1 MSPLTLFYRCTL
13 LLLIAQS
20 VAAADP
26 KSKIQRYGD
35 SLTNS
40 VVTVNG
46 RDLAHTHQLLPA
58 ERGLQATEQIE
69 DVFQQLKNVIN
80 DSGSSVD
87 DLIQVNLYVASPEVA
102 VAAHGH
108 LTHWIPANARP
119 AVTTVETP
127 LPQDASFGMDAIYAV
142 RQSEQL
148 SKISKAPHSAQPPNS
163 SLPKSQIRILPQG
176 DVVYVSGQAKP
187 GNLAMATRVTLEGLQ
202 QTLDHLKLRRTDIVR
217 VKCFLQ
223 PMSEVEVVNLEL
235 TRFFAIDALPA
246 ISHVEW
252 IGGDSRPIEIE
263 LVVAASALKTS
274 ATISYET
281 PPGMKASPVFSRV
294 ARIHG
299 NHRIY
304 VSALISDSAGEGTEQ
319 VQSIFEQLIR
329 RLKPARSNLRHLAKA
344 EYYVTSASSSSA
356 LNQIRPLYY
365 DPARP
370 PAASKAM
377 VRGIGHAD
385 RAVSIAMIGSIEE
398 RPVSVLQPLAKELHP
413 NQKLLY
419 KTVGQQKLY
428 LHTFEPPGYQTSDR
442 RAVFL
447 AIHGGGW
454 TGGRTEDFYPIAA
467 NFAAQGMLG
476 ISLEY
481 RLANADRGT
490 TVFDCVQDARSAVR
504 WIRQNADRL
513 GIDPTKIV
521 VMGGSAGGHLAL
533 STALFEEIND
543 ANDNLAVSATPNCLL
558 MMYPVIDTSA
568 NGYGQSKIGNRWRQ
582 LSPLHRVR
590 ADMPPALFF
599 HGTADSVT
607 PFQGMQMFQ
616 KQSLDAGNP
625 SKLIIHPGGR
635 HGYIIFNRAEY
646 DSALEQMRQF
656 MIEQAMIVKR

>member
-1 MSPLTLFYRCTL
+1 MSPLTLFYQCTL
-13 LLLIAQS
+13 SLLIVQS

-35 SLTNS
+35 SFTDS
-40 VVTVNG
+40 VVIVNG
-46 RDLAHTHQLLPA
+46 VDLAHTHQLLPT
-58 ERGLQATEQIE
+58 ERDLPATEQIA
-69 DVFQQLKNVIN
+69 DVFQRLKNMIH
-80 DSGSSVD
+80 DSGSSAD
-87 DLIQVNLYVASPEVA
+87 DLIQVNLYVASPEVTL
-102 VAAHGH
+102 AAHDY
-108 LTHWIPANARP
+108 LTHWIPANSRP
-119 AVTTVETP
+119 AVTTVETL

-142 RQSEQL
+142 RRSNQL
-148 SKISKAPHSAQPPNS
+148 SKNSRTPQSDPKPNS
-163 SLPKSQIRILPQG
+163 SFLNSQVRILPQG

-223 PMSEVEVVNLEL
+223 PMNEVEVVNLEL
-235 TRFFAIDALPA
+235 ARFFASDALPA

-252 IGGDSRPIEIE
+252 LGNDSRPIEIE

-274 ATISYET
+274 ATVSYET
-281 PPGMKASPVFSRV
+281 PPGMEASPVFSRV

-304 VSALISDSAGEGTEQ
+304 ISALISDSDGGVTEQ
-319 VQSIFEQLIR
+319 VQSIFEQLIQ

-344 EYYVTSASSSSA
+344 EYYVTSASSSRA
-356 LNQIRPLYY
+356 LNEIRPLYY

-377 VRGIGHAD
+377 VRGIGHSD
-385 RAVSIAMIGSIEE
+385 RAISIAMIGSIEE
-398 RPVSVLQPLAKELHP
+398 RPVSILQSMAKELHP
-413 NQKLLY
+413 NQQLLY
-419 KTVGQQKLY
+419 KTVGQQKLF
-428 LHTFEPPGYQTSDR
+428 LHTFEPPEYQPSDR

-481 RLANADRGT
+481 RLANSGQGT
-490 TVFDCVQDARSAVR
+490 TVFDCVQDARSSVR
-504 WIRQNADRL
+504 WIRENANRL
-513 GIDPTKIV
+513 GIDPAKIV

-533 STALFEEIND
+533 STVLFEEIND
-543 ANDNLAVSATPNCLL
+543 ARDNLAFSATPNCLI

-568 NGYGQSKIGNRWRQ
+568 DGYGQSKIGKRWQ
-582 LSPLHRVR
+582 ELSPLHRVR
-590 ADMPPALFF
+590 ANLPPALFF

-607 PFQGMQMFQ
+607 PFRGMQMFQ
-616 KQSLDAGNP
+616 KKSLDAGNQ

-646 DSALEQMRQF
+646 DSALEQMWQF
-656 MIEQAMIVKR
+656 MTEQAMIVKQ